1 MHMTI
6 KQATAII
13 QQIADEHGITD
24 AFSPDLFDDA
34 YIARLVNQVNER
46 TFPAGYTREEIFAS
60 WVRND
65 LGVSDCWS
73 PSELYQQEMDAR

>member
-1 MHMTI
+1 MHMTT

-24 AFSPDLFDDA
+24 AFSPDLFDAA
-34 YIARLVNQVNER
+34 YIALLVTQVNER

-60 WVRND
+60 WVSND

-73 PSELYQQEMDAR
+73 PNELYQQELESR